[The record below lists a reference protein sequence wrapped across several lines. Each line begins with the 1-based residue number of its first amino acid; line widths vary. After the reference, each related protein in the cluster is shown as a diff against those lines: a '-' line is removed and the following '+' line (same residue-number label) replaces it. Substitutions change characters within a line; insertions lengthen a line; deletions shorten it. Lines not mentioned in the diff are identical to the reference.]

1 MRESSFLGEDD
12 GVPAPSLTWRP
23 RPKQAICRT
32 NAAGFERVMVV
43 AVHPPRRATKLTQH
57 RHSLP
62 IFLVW

>member
-43 AVHPPRRATKLTQH
+43 AVHPPRRATKLT
-57 RHSLP
+57 
-62 IFLVW
+62 